1 MKMPEQNALSAAHGN
16 TAKRVRQGFLGV
28 LERLFLAGS
37 GKEQVRPE
45 IRYLPFWILAA
56 STSFKAQI
64 AAFFG
69 ATGSFRFVIS
79 TELLPIPSE
88 NIKTPGSSKTGQR
101 DGYPI
106 F

>member
-16 TAKRVRQGFLGV
+16 TAERVRQGFLGV
-28 LERLFLAGS
+28 LERLFLAAS
-37 GKEQVRPE
+37 GKEQVRPGFV
-45 IRYLPFWILAA
+45 ICRSGYSRRA
-56 STSFKAQI
+56 TSFKAQI